1 MRHFNSGSVFGRV
14 IECKEEKSSKDKPY
28 LSLKVQ
34 VSGEKSGS
42 ATAFCRIWGEERC
55 REFLDLQKK
64 NPGPLVLRGMM
75 TSYRDDKNCFYSN
88 FTCFSWE
95 PKVAEPRAVFI
106 LRGEVDVV
114 SGTTDGGQRM
124 LLKVTRDA
132 AEGYQESAELFELFC
147 QGEKMLD
154 VVKIGDNLEVKGMVR
169 QEEVDDFY
177 GGGAGPVRSYV
188 EQLKVMLPF

>member
-1 MRHFNSGSVFGRV
+1 MVFGKV

-55 REFLDLQKK
+55 REFLELQKK
-64 NPGPLVLRGMM
+64 NPGPLALKGMM
-75 TSYRDDKNCFYSN
+75 TSYKDKKNHFYNN

-106 LRGEVDVV
+106 LRGEVDAV

-124 LLKVTRDA
+124 LLKVIREAKDN
-132 AEGYQESAELFELFC
+132 YQESTELFELFC

-154 VVKIGDNLEVKGMVR
+154 VVSAGDNLEVKGMVR

-177 GGGAGPVRSYV
+177 GGGDGPVRAYV
-188 EQLKVMLPF
+188 EKLKAMTPF

>member
-55 REFLDLQKK
+55 REFLDLQNK

-124 LLKVTRDA
+124 LLKVTRMPPRVIRSRRSCLSC
-132 AEGYQESAELFELFC
+132 SA
-147 QGEKMLD
+147 
-154 VVKIGDNLEVKGMVR
+154 KGKR
-169 QEEVDDFY
+169 CWTWL
-177 GGGAGPVRSYV
+177 RS
-188 EQLKVMLPF
+188 ETIWK

>member
-1 MRHFNSGSVFGRV
+1 MKHYNSGSVFGRV
-14 IECKEEKSSKDKPY
+14 TEVKEEESSGKKPY

-34 VSGEKSGS
+34 VSGEKSGN
-42 ATAFCRIWGEERC
+42 ATAFCRIWGEQRC
-55 REFLDLQKK
+55 REFLELHKQ
-64 NPGPLVLRGMM
+64 NPGSLALKGMM
-75 TSYRDDKNCFYSN
+75 TSFCDEKNHFYSN
-88 FTCFSWE
+88 FTIFSWE

-124 LLKVTRDA
+124 LLKVIRDA
-132 AEGYQESAELFELFC
+132 KEGYQESAELFELFC

-154 VVKIGDNLEVKGMVR
+154 VVKSGDLLEVKGLIR

-177 GGGAGPVRSYV
+177 GGGDGPVRSYV
-188 EQLKVMLPF
+188 ERLKVMLPF